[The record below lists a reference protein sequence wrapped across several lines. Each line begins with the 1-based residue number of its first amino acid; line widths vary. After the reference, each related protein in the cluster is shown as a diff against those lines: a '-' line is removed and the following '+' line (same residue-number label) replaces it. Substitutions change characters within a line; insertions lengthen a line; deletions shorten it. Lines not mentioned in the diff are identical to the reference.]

1 MIGRQRSGKHLASFD
16 VVLLETCGIPAEREL
31 FYWAEFGQ
39 IVALESLL
47 RSTVPTA
54 RPRKR
59 GSPPPV
65 AAKKIRCDRLR
76 MQSLLA
82 ILQVATLEIN
92 AWKIIGWTGNLIFGL
107 RFVWQWIASERAK
120 KSIIPPGFWEISLL
134 GSMIYTSYFIFY
146 RHDSVG
152 IISNLLP
159 LPLYAR
165 NVFLHWR
172 HARNDKKVQEST
184 KEEDSL
190 VD

>member
-1 MIGRQRSGKHLASFD
+1 MFLQWGAAS
-16 VVLLETCGIPAEREL
+16 LHGWRPL
-31 FYWAEFGQ
+31 
-39 IVALESLL
+39 
-47 RSTVPTA
+47 

-59 GSPPPV
+59 GSAPRLATPSALQARQRSTAGDPFGFVPRPPV
-65 AAKKIRCDRLR
+65 AAKNIQCDRLR

-82 ILQVATLEIN
+82 ILQLAAVEVN

-172 HARNDKKVQEST
+172 HTKSRK
-184 KEEDSL
+184 KEEESSKEADSV

>member
-1 MIGRQRSGKHLASFD
+1 
-16 VVLLETCGIPAEREL
+16 
-31 FYWAEFGQ
+31 
-39 IVALESLL
+39 
-47 RSTVPTA
+47 
-54 RPRKR
+54 
-59 GSPPPV
+59 
-65 AAKKIRCDRLR
+65 

-82 ILQVATLEIN
+82 ILQLAVVEVN

-107 RFVWQWIASERAK
+107 RFVWQWVASERAK

-165 NVFLHWR
+165 NVFLRWR
-172 HARNDKKVQEST
+172 HAHNHKKVEESA
-184 KEEDSL
+184 KEAGSL

>member
-1 MIGRQRSGKHLASFD
+1 
-16 VVLLETCGIPAEREL
+16 
-31 FYWAEFGQ
+31 
-39 IVALESLL
+39 
-47 RSTVPTA
+47 
-54 RPRKR
+54 
-59 GSPPPV
+59 
-65 AAKKIRCDRLR
+65 
-76 MQSLLA
+76 MQSFLA
-82 ILQVATLEIN
+82 ILQLAAVEVN
-92 AWKIIGWTGNLIFGL
+92 AWKILGWTGNLIFGT
-107 RFVWQWIASERAK
+107 RFVYQWIASERAK

-172 HARNDKKVQEST
+172 HARIHKKEAESA
-184 KEEDSL
+184 KEADSV